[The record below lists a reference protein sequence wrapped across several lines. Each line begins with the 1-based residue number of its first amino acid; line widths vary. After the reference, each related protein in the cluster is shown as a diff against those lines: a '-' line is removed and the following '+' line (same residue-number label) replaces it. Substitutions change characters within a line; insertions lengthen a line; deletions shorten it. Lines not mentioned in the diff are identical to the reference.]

1 MERCSFFFMEEIT
14 AMPYERNAKGEFL
27 PGSGGRTVGSRNR
40 LQADFLKAL
49 QEDFAEH
56 GEGVIR
62 IVRVEKPVEY
72 LKVVAAILPKE
83 FHVKDTTLDEMTDE
97 QIIDAIETIR
107 ALRARPIGNGTAKDI
122 AEPEDPTTS
131 RH

>member
-1 MERCSFFFMEEIT
+1 MPIERD
-14 AMPYERNAKGEFL
+14 AKGRIL
-27 PGSGGRTVGSRNR
+27 PGSGGRTAGSRNR
-40 LQADFLKAL
+40 LQHDFVEKL
-49 QEDFAEH
+49 QADFAEH

-83 FHVKDTTLDEMTDE
+83 FHVKDATLDELTDE
-97 QIIDAIETIR
+97 QILDALETIR
-107 ALRARPIGNGTAKDI
+107 ALRAGPAGGSARKAAAGPD
-122 AEPEDPTTS
+122 DPTTS

>member
-1 MERCSFFFMEEIT
+1 MPIERD
-14 AMPYERNAKGEFL
+14 AKGRIL
-27 PGSGGRTVGSRNR
+27 PGSGGRTAGSRNR
-40 LQADFLKAL
+40 LQHDFVEKL
-49 QEDFAEH
+49 QADFAEH

-97 QIIDAIETIR
+97 QILEALDTIR
-107 ALRARPIGNGTAKDI
+107 ALRARPVGNGAAKEI
-122 AEPEDPTTS
+122 AGPEDPTPS